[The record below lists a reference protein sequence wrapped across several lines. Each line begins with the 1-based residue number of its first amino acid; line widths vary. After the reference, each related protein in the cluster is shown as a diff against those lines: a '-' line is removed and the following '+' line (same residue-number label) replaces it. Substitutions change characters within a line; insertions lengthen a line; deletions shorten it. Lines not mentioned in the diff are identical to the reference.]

1 MPTAIRIDIRL
12 DQEPDA
18 LYREAYRRATLD
30 APDRPITTELYEL
43 VVREADADAGR
54 LMEALNGVL
63 ADLVAGREV
72 AFGAEEVEPEWSLD
86 IRAT

>member
-18 LYREAYRRATLD
+18 LYREAYRRATLE

-43 VVREADADAGR
+43 VVREADADAG
-54 LMEALNGVL
+54 G
-63 ADLVAGREV
+63 
-72 AFGAEEVEPEWSLD
+72 
-86 IRAT
+86 